1 MKLEFPH
8 SSLGA
13 LQQKTMAR
21 MAELKAQTLAKER
34 EEQLKIQR
42 EREKE
47 EAERLKKTLAVKY
60 MSKWMNT
67 AKLEYKEDGEDDNDG
82 GDDQSIDPLEVS
94 TTTHPVQ
101 KRGSGGGSGFNDS
114 FTRGLGF
121 NDSHYSNSRHDSAS
135 RIGFNESS
143 DNILTHL
150 IPTGAMS
157 LGRNTI
163 MMKRR
168 TSPATDGS
176 RRASVDTTQSGLD
189 SSRID
194 AGLIGDN
201 QADNFAPR
209 QSVGDLSVHLAQHG
223 FGGAS
228 HSNNNDDRSA
238 ITDPSALVNDETDS
252 VERLSMKSSLN
263 SVSRLDLELSDMHDG
278 IDESGRSGVSSL
290 GDGLRGA
297 EDHAEQERESRAR
310 SLGVDDDIER
320 RRSLSFSASR
330 SDSTSIARSIGG
342 RSIASEFTSDFSIM
356 SCGLIVGFTDRSSL
370 SNKKGLIVEFN
381 HGIRKRKEKKEK
393 SNEDDNNTTTDKS
406 HDTEEDI
413 KKWKDRPSPCALEQK
428 KEQRNR
434 SKNKDPPMVRRR

>member
-21 MAELKAQTLAKER
+21 MAELKAQNLAKQR
-34 EEQLKIQR
+34 EELVRIQR
-42 EREKE
+42 EKEKE
-47 EAERLKKTLAVKY
+47 EQERLKKTLAVKY
-60 MSKWMNT
+60 MSKWMNK
-67 AKLEYKEDGEDDNDG
+67 AKLEYKEDGDQDDG
-82 GDDQSIDPLEVS
+82 GDDHSIDPLEVS
-94 TTTHPVQ
+94 NTTTNPVQ
-101 KRGSGGGSGFNDS
+101 KKGSGGGFDDS
-114 FTRGLGF
+114 FRRGLGF
-121 NDSHYSNSRHDSAS
+121 NDSQYSNSRHDSTS

-168 TSPATDGS
+168 PSPATDGH

-189 SSRID
+189 SRID

-209 QSVGDLSVHLAQHG
+209 QSVGDLSVHLAHHG

-238 ITDPSALVNDETDS
+238 ITDPSALVNDDTDS

-310 SLGVDDDIER
+310 SLGVDDDVGPER

-330 SDSTSIARSIGG
+330 SESISIARSVGG

-370 SNKKGLIVEFN
+370 GEKKGLIVEFN
-381 HGIRKRKEKKEK
+381 HVIRKRKEKEH
-393 SNEDDNNTTTDKS
+393 SQDDCDNNTTANKS

-413 KKWKDRPSPCALEQK
+413 KKWKERPSPDAPEQK
-428 KEQRNR
+428 KEVR
-434 SKNKDPPMVRRR
+434 SRPKDKDPPMVRRR

>member
-21 MAELKAQTLAKER
+21 MAELKAQNLAKKR
-34 EEQLKIQR
+34 EELVRIQR

-60 MSKWMNT
+60 MSKWMNK
-67 AKLEYKEDGEDDNDG
+67 AKLEYKEDGEDDNDD
-82 GDDQSIDPLEVS
+82 GDDHSIDPLEVS
-94 TTTHPVQ
+94 NTATNPVQ
-101 KRGSGGGSGFNDS
+101 KRGSGGGFNDS

-121 NDSHYSNSRHDSAS
+121 NDSQYSTSRHDSAS

-168 TSPATDGS
+168 TSPADGN

-228 HSNNNDDRSA
+228 HSNSNDDRSA
-238 ITDPSALVNDETDS
+238 ITEPSALVNDDTDS

-310 SLGVDDDIER
+310 SLGVDDDIGTSAER

-330 SDSTSIARSIGG
+330 SESTSIARSIGG

-370 SNKKGLIVEFN
+370 NNKKGLIVEFN
-381 HGIRKRKEKKEK
+381 HVIRKRKGKEK
-393 SNEDDNNTTTDKS
+393 SQDDCDNNTTANKS
-406 HDTEEDI
+406 YDTEEDI
-413 KKWKDRPSPCALEQK
+413 KKWKERPSPNAQK
-428 KEQRNR
+428 KEVR
-434 SKNKDPPMVRRR
+434 SRPKDKDPPMVRRR